1 MGYIGSPVAIRP
13 EILTWARET
22 AGLSMEDA
30 ARSVGMTGKSA
41 VERLAKIESG
51 EKEPAA
57 PLLEKMAKAYRRPL
71 VTFYLKELPIAGDR
85 GQDFRTL
92 PGEKRQ
98 NPDLDALIRD
108 IKARQELVHS
118 VLEDEEAPPIDFV
131 GSVTMEVGAAALAPR
146 IVERLGFKLNEF
158 RKEKTV
164 DDAFDYVRRT
174 IEDNGVFV
182 LLIGNLGSYHTNI
195 PVEIF
200 RGFAVA
206 DKLAPMIVI
215 NDQDTRAAWSFTAI
229 HEVVHL
235 WLGTTGVSGEDT
247 TAAIE
252 QYCNDVAGE
261 VLVPSG
267 ELNVFT
273 GSLSRDRA
281 VELIDVYATQWR
293 VSRQMLAYKL
303 YRSGKIGHRTWDEIR
318 QIFHER
324 FLAFKAQQS
333 AKQKEAEGGA
343 NYYIVKRHRVG
354 SALLSL
360 MRRALNDGST
370 TYTKASRVLGV
381 KPRNVEYLLSAAA
394 NRGQR

>member
-1 MGYIGSPVAIRP
+1 MAIRP

-30 ARSVGMTGKSA
+30 ARAVGLTGKSA
-41 VERLAKIESG
+41 LERLAKIESG
-51 EKEPAA
+51 EREPAA

-71 VTFYLKELPIAGDR
+71 VTFYLKERPILGDR

-92 PGEKRQ
+92 PGEKRH

-118 VLEDEEAPPIDFV
+118 VLEDEESPPIDFV
-131 GSVTMEVGAAALAPR
+131 GSVTMEVSAAALASR
-146 IVERLGFKLNEF
+146 IVERLSFKLDEF

-164 DDAFDYVRRT
+164 DDAFDYVRTT
-174 IEDNGVFV
+174 IERSGVFV
-182 LLIGNLGSYHTNI
+182 LLIGNLGSYHSNI
-195 PVEIF
+195 PVEIY
-200 RGFAVA
+200 RGFAIA

-215 NDQDTRAAWSFTAI
+215 NDQDARAAWSFTAI
-229 HEVVHL
+229 HELVHL
-235 WLGTTGVSGEDT
+235 WLGTTGVSGDDA
-247 TAAIE
+247 TAGIE

-261 VLVPSG
+261 VLLPSS

-273 GSLSRDRA
+273 GTLSRDRA
-281 VELIDVYATQWR
+281 VELIDIYAPQWR
-293 VSRQMLAYKL
+293 VSRQMVAYKL
-303 YRSGKIGHRTWDEIR
+303 YRSGKIGYRTWNEIR
-318 QIFHER
+318 RTLYEQ
-324 FLAFKAQQS
+324 FLAFKAQRS

-354 SALLSL
+354 PALLGV

-381 KPRNVEYLLSAAA
+381 KPRNVEYLLSAQT

>member
-1 MGYIGSPVAIRP
+1 MAIQP

-30 ARSVGMTGKSA
+30 ARAVGLTGKTA
-41 VERLAKIESG
+41 LQRLAKLESG
-51 EKEPAA
+51 EKEPAR
-57 PLLEKMAKAYRRPL
+57 PLVEKMAKAYRRPL
-71 VTFYLKELPIAGDR
+71 VAFYLSHPPQTGDR

-92 PGEKRQ
+92 PGEKRD

-118 VLEDEEAPPIDFV
+118 ILEDEESPPIDFIA
-131 GSVTMEVGAAALAPR
+131 SVTMEVAAATLAPR
-146 IVERLGFKLNEF
+146 IAERLSFRLDEF
-158 RKEKTV
+158 RKGKTA
-164 DDAFDYVRRT
+164 DDAFDYVRKT
-174 IEDNGVFV
+174 IEGSGVFV

-200 RGFAVA
+200 RGFAIA

-215 NDQDTRAAWSFTAI
+215 NDQDARAAWSFTAM

-247 TAAIE
+247 TAGIE

-261 VLVPSG
+261 VLLPSA
-267 ELNVFT
+267 ELKVFS
-273 GSLSRDRA
+273 GALSRDRA
-281 VELIDVYATQWR
+281 VEMIDAYAPQWR
-293 VSRQMLAYKL
+293 VSRQMVAYKL
-303 YRSGKIGHRTWDEIR
+303 YRHGKIAHLTWMEIR
-318 QIFHER
+318 QVFHER

-333 AKQKEAEGGA
+333 AKQKESEGGA
-343 NYYIVKRHRVG
+343 NYYTVKRHRVG

-360 MRRALNDGST
+360 VRRALDDGST
-370 TYTKASRVLGV
+370 TYTRARPACRIRPAEAGAAVLARSST
-381 KPRNVEYLLSAAA
+381 P
-394 NRGQR
+394 

>member
-1 MGYIGSPVAIRP
+1 VAIQP
-13 EILTWARET
+13 EILRWARET

-30 ARSVGMTGKSA
+30 ARAVGLTGKSA
-41 VERLAKIESG
+41 LERLAKFESG
-51 EKEPAA
+51 EKEPSA

-71 VTFYLKELPIAGDR
+71 VTFYMKERPLPGDR

-92 PGEKRQ
+92 PGEKLT
-98 NPDLDALIRD
+98 NPELDALIRD

-118 VLEDEEAPPIDFV
+118 VLEDEESPPIDFV
-131 GSVTMEVGAAALAPR
+131 ASVTMDVAAATLAPR
-146 IVERLGFKLNEF
+146 LGFMLDEF
-158 RKEKTV
+158 RKEKTT

-174 IEDNGVFV
+174 LESNGVFA

-200 RGFAVA
+200 RGFAIA

-215 NDQDTRAAWSFTAI
+215 NDQDARAAWSFTAM
-229 HEVVHL
+229 HELVHL

-247 TAAIE
+247 TAGIE

-261 VLVPSG
+261 VLLPSA
-267 ELNVFT
+267 ELNVFS
-273 GSLSRDRA
+273 GALSRDRA
-281 VELIDVYATQWR
+281 VEMIDSYAPQWR
-293 VSRQMLAYKL
+293 VSRQMVAYKL
-303 YRSGKIGHRTWDEIR
+303 YRHGKIAHQTWTEIR
-318 QIFHER
+318 QVFHER

-333 AKQKEAEGGA
+333 AKQKESEGGA

-360 MRRALNDGST
+360 MRRALNDGNT

-381 KPRNVEYLLSAAA
+381 KPRNVEYLLSASA
-394 NRGQR
+394 NRGPR